1 MDKDIY
7 LFPSFVYMREIA
19 NLELFC
25 LVKELQ
31 FLIGSRLVKI
41 YELAENEFRLKFYKP
56 GKGEFNLIF
65 ELKKRINLT
74 KYIKEA
80 PARPT
85 NFIMGLR
92 KHLEN
97 SELVSIMQYELDRV
111 LALEFQKE
119 KKFILILEM
128 FSHGNLILTDEKF
141 TILQAYRSE
150 QWKDRKI
157 KIREKYNFPISIRI
171 APFELNE
178 KKLKGVLDD
187 KKLIVCLSEKIN
199 LGVTY
204 LEEICLKAKI
214 DPSKRADSLSD
225 NELNELF
232 AAFIEVIEQVN
243 KLNPTIYIKDERYFD
258 YSPFLLQ
265 KHESLKRISFKS
277 FSDTLDEFY
286 HNVDDK
292 PVKKVENKTLF
303 KLSTQEKHL
312 SELLAKANE
321 SKEIAD
327 SIYKNYEKIE
337 LTLKLIKNKIRE
349 NKSIEE
355 IKNEL
360 KKEIPEEATLI
371 ESIDKREG
379 KVIINL

>member
-1 MDKDIY
+1 
-7 LFPSFVYMREIA
+7 
-19 NLELFC
+19 
-25 LVKELQ
+25 
-31 FLIGSRLVKI
+31 
-41 YELAENEFRLKFYKP
+41 
-56 GKGEFNLIF
+56 
-65 ELKKRINLT
+65 
-74 KYIKEA
+74 
-80 PARPT
+80 
-85 NFIMGLR
+85 
-92 KHLEN
+92 
-97 SELVSIMQYELDRV
+97 V